1 VTGHTRRKLSHL
13 ILPGAFLFLGTH
25 VGANLFIYK
34 FPNVKDDGY
43 DEHHQSHFE

>member
-13 ILPGAFLFLGTH
+13 ILPGAFLFLGAH
-25 VGANLFIYK
+25 MGANLFIDK

-43 DEHHQSHFE
+43 NKYHQPDFE